1 LQPPLS
7 DLRRIVL
14 GVVAAAVLSAVS
26 AGCGSSSK
34 PESAA
39 DWTDGLCSAVV
50 TWTDSI
56 KSAGS
61 KFSSGN
67 VSKASLQDAKS
78 EVSAADSKLRDDLKA
93 LGKPPT
99 TGADQAR
106 STMSDL
112 WESLKTDAGKIDD
125 AVKGVSSVSDVS
137 SAVSTITG
145 TVTSM
150 GAEISSA
157 SQQLKALA
165 ADDPW
170 KKAFSESKSCQS
182 LTR

>member
-1 LQPPLS
+1 MS
-7 DLRRIVL
+7 ADRRKFVL
-14 GVVAAAVLSAVS
+14 GLVAAAVLSAAS
-26 AGCGSSSK
+26 SGCGSSSK

-39 DWTDGLCSAVV
+39 DWADGLCSSVV
-50 TWTDSI
+50 TWTDSV

-61 KFSSGN
+61 KFSSGG
-67 VSKASLQDAKS
+67 VSKASLQEAVSD
-78 EVSAADSKLRDDLKA
+78 VSAADSKLRDELKA

-99 TGADQAR
+99 TGADEAR
-106 STMSDL
+106 STMSQL
-112 WESLKTDAGKIDD
+112 WENLKADAGKIDD
-125 AVKGVSSVSDVS
+125 AVKGVSSVSDVP
-137 SAVSTITG
+137 SAVSAITG

-150 GAEISSA
+150 GTEFSTAG
-157 SQQLKALA
+157 QQLKGLA